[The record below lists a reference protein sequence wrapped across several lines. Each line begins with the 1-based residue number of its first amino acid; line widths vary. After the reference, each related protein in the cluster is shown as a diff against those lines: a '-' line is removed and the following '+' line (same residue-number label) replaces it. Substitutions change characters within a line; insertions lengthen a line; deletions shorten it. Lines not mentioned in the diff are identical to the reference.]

1 MNNHFQKMGV
11 SIDLLSLEEQ
21 QFLRDNGYLNL
32 GKLLDYESLQVIRKR
47 VNEILD
53 EEGENA
59 GAELMQSPSIRHPK
73 ESGANRLGD
82 LVNKGAAFDV
92 FYTHPK
98 VLAAIRLVLGNQFKL
113 SSLNYRA
120 ALPGAGLQKLHV
132 DWPESIESQEFMVCN
147 SIWLLDDFY
156 VENGATRVVPGTH
169 LNPTLPAEAMSD
181 PMDSHPD
188 EKIIVAEAGSVVI
201 FNSHTW
207 HGGTTNHST
216 QPRRAIHSYFCKRD
230 QVQQTDQSKFIK
242 KSTLDRISN
251 EAAFILGLEE
261 SAKKDASPIGGN

>member
-1 MNNHFQKMGV
+1 MKNILQKMGG
-11 SIDLLSLEEQ
+11 STNMLSHEEQ
-21 QFLRDNGYLNL
+21 AFLRKNGYLNL
-32 GKLLDYESLQVIRKR
+32 GKLLDNASLQVVRNR
-47 VNEILD
+47 VNEILE

-59 GAELMQSPSIRHPK
+59 GAELMQSPSIKHPK
-73 ESGANRLGD
+73 EAGASRLGD
-82 LVNKGAAFDV
+82 LVNKGAAFDI

-98 VLAAIRLVLGNQFKL
+98 VLAAIRLVLGEQFKL

-132 DWPESIESQEFMVCN
+132 DWPESIQNQEFKVCN

-169 LNPTLPAEAMSD
+169 LTPTLPAEVMND

-230 QVQQTDQSKFIK
+230 QVQQTDQSKYIK
-242 KSTLDRISN
+242 ESTLNRISK
-251 EAAFILGLEE
+251 EAAFILGLEKNE
-261 SAKKDASPIGGN
+261 K

>member
-1 MNNHFQKMGV
+1 MNEFLQRMDV
-11 SIDLLSLEEQ
+11 SSDLLTKEEQ
-21 QFLRDNGYLNL
+21 QLLRINGYLNL
-32 GKLLDYESLQVIRKR
+32 GKLLSDDSLIEIRQR
-47 VNEILD
+47 VDEILE

-73 ESGANRLGD
+73 ESGATRIGD
-82 LVNKGAAFDV
+82 LVNKGAAFDI

-98 VLAAIRLVLGNQFKL
+98 VLAAISMVLGEQFKL

-132 DWPESIESQEFMVCN
+132 DWPESIQNTDFMVCN
-147 SIWLLDDFY
+147 SIWLLDDFFK
-156 VENGATRVVPGTH
+156 ENGATRVVPGTH
-169 LNPTLPAEAMSD
+169 LQSALPAEAMDD

-207 HGGTTNHST
+207 HGGTTNHT
-216 QPRRAIHSYFCKRD
+216 AQPRRAIHSYFCKRD
-230 QVQQTDQSKFIK
+230 QVQQTNQRQFIRK
-242 KSTLDRISN
+242 GTLERIST
-251 EAAFILGLEE
+251 EAAYLLGLKEVL
-261 SAKKDASPIGGN
+261 